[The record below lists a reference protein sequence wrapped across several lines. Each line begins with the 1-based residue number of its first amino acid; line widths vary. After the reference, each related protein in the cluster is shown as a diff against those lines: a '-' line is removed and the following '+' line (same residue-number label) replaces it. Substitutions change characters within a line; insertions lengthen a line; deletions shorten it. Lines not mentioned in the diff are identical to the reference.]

1 MSSFLG
7 SSLTKKLVMALAG
20 IFLILFLIVHL
31 SINFLLLSDDP
42 VKFNKVAH
50 FMASNKIIK
59 IFEVVLFLAFV
70 IHIIWGLI
78 LQIQNWLA
86 RPKRYIRYYSSQT
99 SFFSKYMIYLGG
111 IILIFLIIHFINFYF
126 VKLGWVE
133 GDAENFYGMA
143 YELFKIPVYTIIYVL
158 CFIFLAFHLHHA
170 FQSAFQTVGWNH
182 PKYTPTIKFIGTI
195 YSIIVPLGFAIIPV
209 IIYFFK

>member
-7 SSLTKKLVMALAG
+7 SSLTKKLVMALVG
-20 IFLILFLIVHL
+20 LFLILFLIVHL
-31 SINFLLLSDDP
+31 SINLLLLSDDP
-42 VKFNKVAH
+42 VKFNKAAH

-70 IHIIWGLI
+70 IHIIWGII

-86 RPKRYIRYYSSQT
+86 RPKRYLRYHSSQT

-143 YELFKIPVYTIIYVL
+143 YALFSIPVYTIIYVL

-170 FQSAFQTVGWNH
+170 FQSAFQTIGWNH
-182 PKYTPTIKFIGTI
+182 PKYTPAIKFIGTI

>member
-1 MSSFLG
+1 MSSFFG

-20 IFLILFLIVHL
+20 LFLILFLIVHL
-31 SINFLLLSDDP
+31 SINLLLLSDDP
-42 VKFNKVAH
+42 VKFNKAAH

-59 IFEVVLFLAFV
+59 VFEVILFLVFV
-70 IHIIWGLI
+70 IHIIWGII

-86 RPKRYIRYYSSQT
+86 RPKHYIRHYSSQT

-111 IILIFLIIHFINFYF
+111 IVLIFLIIHFLNFYF

-133 GDAENFYGMA
+133 GDSENFYGMA
-143 YELFKIPVYTIIYVL
+143 YELFKIPVYTIIYLL
-158 CFIFLAFHLHHA
+158 CFLFLAFHLNHA
-170 FQSAFQTVGWNH
+170 FQSAFQTIGWNH
-182 PKYTPTIKFIGTI
+182 PKYTPAIKFIGTI

>member
-1 MSSFLG
+1 MSSYLG

-20 IFLILFLIVHL
+20 LFLILFLIVHL
-31 SINFLLLSDDP
+31 SINLFLLSEDP
-42 VKFNKVAH
+42 DKFNKAAH

-59 IFEVVLFLAFV
+59 VFEIILFLAFI
-70 IHIIWGLI
+70 IHIIWGVI

-86 RPKRYIRYYSSQT
+86 RPKRYLRYHSSQT

-143 YELFKIPVYTIIYVL
+143 YALFSIPVYTIIYVL

-170 FQSAFQTVGWNH
+170 FQSAFQTIGWNH
-182 PKYTPTIKFIGTI
+182 PKYTPAIKFIGTI

>member
-1 MSSFLG
+1 MSSLFG

-31 SINFLLLSDDP
+31 SINLLLLSDDP
-42 VKFNKVAH
+42 VPFNKAAH
-50 FMASNKIIK
+50 FMASNTIIK
-59 IFEVVLFLAFV
+59 LFEVILFLAFI

-86 RPKRYIRYYSSQT
+86 RPRRYIRHHSSQT

-111 IILIFLIIHFINFYF
+111 IVLIFLIIHLINFYF
-126 VKLGWVE
+126 VKLGLVE

-158 CFIFLAFHLHHA
+158 CFLFLAFHLHHA
-170 FQSAFQTVGWNH
+170 FQSAFQTIGWNH
-182 PKYTPTIKFIGTI
+182 PKYTPVIKLIGTL

-209 IIYFFK
+209 VIYYFK